1 MKAEFFGQAGWPP
14 PSQARPTRRSS
25 TVPISSPWLDQW
37 LARRRVD
44 QQGEAVRLTSCT
56 YLGVLSA
63 EWSLGGQGDQESRPA
78 MRLTEPAT
86 ITTPEHIRQEGV
98 GEHGAPDPRVTHS
111 GVRHLVAHA
120 DGEGDIGEV
129 AVGRRLLPSG
139 SQKAIPASLER

>member
-86 ITTPEHIRQEGV
+86 ITTPNTYDKKAWESTVPRIR
-98 GEHGAPDPRVTHS
+98 
-111 GVRHLVAHA
+111 
-120 DGEGDIGEV
+120 
-129 AVGRRLLPSG
+129 G
-139 SQKAIPASLER
+139 SRTVVSDTW